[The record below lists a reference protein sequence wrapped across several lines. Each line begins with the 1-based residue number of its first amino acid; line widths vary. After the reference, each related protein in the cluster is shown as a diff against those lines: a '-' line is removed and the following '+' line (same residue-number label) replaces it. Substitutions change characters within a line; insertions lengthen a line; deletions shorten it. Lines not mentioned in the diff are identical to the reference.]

1 MKQKT
6 AKEMSAILT
15 AYANRSGSKK
25 EFCSEHQIAMHTLDY
40 WRRKLSP
47 APTNTSSTNNFVAV
61 ELDSPPIGMGYELCF
76 PNGNRLKMSPS
87 ISMEVL
93 HRLVKLSC

>member
-25 EFCSEHQIAMHTLDY
+25 EFCTEHQIAVHTLDY
-40 WRRKLSP
+40 WRRKLSSKSSI
-47 APTNTSSTNNFVAV
+47 TSSSKDFVAV
-61 ELDSPPIGMGYELCF
+61 EIDSPPIGLGYELCF
-76 PNGNRLKMSPS
+76 PNGNQLKIPS
-87 ISMEVL
+87 DIPMEVL
-93 HRLVKLSC
+93 QRLLKMTC